1 MIDVTVV
8 DPLWTAAES
17 TVEGMRRE
25 YLMADCADHFSDDLS
40 ALILVAVKTFDSSW
54 CLPRSKKFLKT
65 FKAKALQGCSPP
77 VTPRHVA
84 NPNGE
89 SLIGAEAS

>member
-1 MIDVTVV
+1 MIDVTAV

-54 CLPRSKKFLKT
+54 CLPRSK
-65 FKAKALQGCSPP
+65 
-77 VTPRHVA
+77 
-84 NPNGE
+84 N
-89 SLIGAEAS
+89 SLRLSRQRLCKGARRR